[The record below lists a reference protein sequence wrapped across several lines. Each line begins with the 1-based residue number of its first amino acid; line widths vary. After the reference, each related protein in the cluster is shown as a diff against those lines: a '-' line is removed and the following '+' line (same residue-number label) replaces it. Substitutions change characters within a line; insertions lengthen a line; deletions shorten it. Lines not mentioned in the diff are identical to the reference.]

1 MSSVLIFLETVTSMT
16 EPQILETLAE
26 ELNNGSLESL
36 RDTVK
41 VILLACDYNHKNGK
55 WGWLI

>member
-1 MSSVLIFLETVTSMT
+1 MSSVLIFWEMVTSMT

-36 RDTVK
+36 SDTVK
-41 VILLACDYNHKNGK
+41 VILLACDYNYKNGK
-55 WGWLI
+55 WGWCI

>member
-1 MSSVLIFLETVTSMT
+1 MT
-16 EPQILETLAE
+16 EPQILEALAE

-36 RDTVK
+36 SDTVK

>member
-1 MSSVLIFLETVTSMT
+1 MT

-36 RDTVK
+36 SDTVK
-41 VILLACDYNHKNGK
+41 VILLACDYNYKNGK
-55 WGWLI
+55 WGWCI